1 MKVCKRNGDFEEV
14 SFDKILFRMKRL
26 IGGPQGDD
34 RFEFLEGVDPYRIT
48 QKVIEN
54 IYDSIHTYELDIYAA
69 DYALDLSIEEPDYS
83 KLSMRLMMSNVHK
96 SKSASSFWEMTDF
109 LHKQNI
115 VNNDYYK
122 FVKKE
127 RALLNNALV
136 PFRDYT
142 LDTFGYK
149 TLEKSY
155 LYKVTIDNKL
165 IQETPQHLFMRVA
178 VALWYNSNSQDK
190 LQYILKT
197 YDYLSK
203 KFFTHAS
210 PTLFN
215 AGTKK
220 QQLSSCFLMG
230 THDSIDGIFKTISD
244 AAKISKWAGGIGIHI
259 SNIRAKNSLIRG
271 TRGVS
276 SGILQMMKQYDTLC
290 VYVNQG
296 GKRNGSIAIYL
307 EPHHADIIDFLKVK
321 NNITDVEKA
330 CRNLFTALWVS
341 DYFMECVKNNLDWY
355 LMCPDSCPGLSDLYG
370 IEYRDLYLQYVEQG
384 KYIEKVKATDIWTEF
399 LRAQSLAGMPYLL
412 FKDAINEKSNQKN
425 IGVIKGSN
433 LCAEICLVSDNENY
447 SVCNL
452 ASICLPKCL
461 DKVDINLN
469 FNFKHLETITRQIV
483 RNLNRVIELNYYPT
497 KETKKTNIEN
507 RPIGIGVQG
516 LSNVFYTLKI
526 PFESEKAQQ
535 LNKKIFE
542 CIQYFAWSESC
553 LIAKE
558 LKKTYDMYTRSP
570 ISQGIFQHNM
580 WGIDEETL
588 EYNWEQLRQNILKY
602 GVYNSVVTCCMPT
615 ASTSQIMG
623 NFESFEPITS
633 NMFTRNTLSGN
644 HIVINQY
651 LIQDLKAI
659 GLWNNNMSQ
668 LIQLNSGS
676 IQVISEIPDNI
687 KKLYKTVWE
696 IPQKVLINLAIDR
709 APFIDQTQSMNLY
722 ISTPSMSVLTSMY
735 FYCWEKGLKTGC
747 YYLRSQSSSK
757 PVKFTVEEECI
768 SCSA

>member
-1 MKVCKRNGDFEEV
+1 MSMKVCKRNGNFEEV

-26 IGGPQGDD
+26 IGGENGDD
-34 RFEFLEGVDPYRIT
+34 RFDFLKGVDPYRIT

-54 IYDSIHTYELDIYAA
+54 IYDNINTYELDMYAA
-69 DYALDLSIEEPDYS
+69 DYALDLSIEEPDYAI
-83 KLSMRLMMSNVHK
+83 LSLRLVMSNVHK
-96 SKSASSFWEMTDF
+96 SKSASSFSEMTDL

-115 VNNDYYK
+115 INNDYYR

-127 RALLNNALV
+127 KALLNNAV
-136 PFRDYT
+136 VSFRDYH
-142 LDTFGYK
+142 LDVFGYK

-155 LYKVTIDNKL
+155 LYKVTLDDKL

-178 VALWYNSNSQDK
+178 VAMWYSSDSPHK

-197 YDYLSK
+197 YDFISK

-244 AAKISKWAGGIGIHI
+244 AAKISKWAGGIGLHI

-276 SGILQMMKQYDTLC
+276 SGILQMMKQYDALC

-307 EPHHADIIDFLKVK
+307 EPHHADVIDFLRVK
-321 NNITDVEKA
+321 NNITDVDKA

-341 DYFMECVKNNLDWY
+341 DYFMECVKNDTDWY
-355 LMCPDSCPGLSDLYG
+355 LMCPDMCPGLTDVYGQDYKNLYK
-370 IEYRDLYLQYVEQG
+370 EYVSQG
-384 KYIEKVKATDIWTEF
+384 KYIEKVRAYDIWTEF
-399 LRAQSLAGMPYLL
+399 LRAQSLAGMPYIL

-433 LCAEICLVSDNENY
+433 LCAEICLVSDDSNY

-452 ASICLPKCL
+452 ASICLSKCISNGAF
-461 DKVDINLN
+461 D
-469 FNFKHLETITRQIV
+469 FKHLETMTRQIV
-483 RNLNRVIELNYYPT
+483 RNLNRVIDLNYYPT
-497 KETKKTNIEN
+497 KETKKTNTEN

-516 LSNVFYTLKI
+516 LANVFYSLGMS
-526 PFESEKAQQ
+526 FESLEAKE

-542 CIQYFAWSESC
+542 HIQFSALSESC
-553 LIAKE
+553 LISQE
-558 LKKTYDMYTRSP
+558 TDKTYDMYPDSP
-570 ISQGIFQHNM
+570 ISEGIFQHNM
-580 WGIDEETL
+580 WGIDCESQL
-588 EYNWEQLRQNILKY
+588 ECDWESLRRKIKEF
-602 GVYNSVVTCCMPT
+602 GIYNSVVTCCMPT

-651 LIQDLKAI
+651 LVDDLKKL
-659 GLWNNNMSQ
+659 GLWDSKMSQ

-676 IQVISEIPDNI
+676 IQSIDVIPDNI
-687 KKLYKTVWE
+687 KTLYKTVWE
-696 IPQKVLINLAIDR
+696 IPQKVLIDLAIDR

-722 ISTPSMSVLTSMY
+722 VATPTVGKLTSMY
-735 FYCWEKGLKTGC
+735 FYCWEKGLKTGG

-757 PVKFTVEEECI
+757 PIKFTIDECT